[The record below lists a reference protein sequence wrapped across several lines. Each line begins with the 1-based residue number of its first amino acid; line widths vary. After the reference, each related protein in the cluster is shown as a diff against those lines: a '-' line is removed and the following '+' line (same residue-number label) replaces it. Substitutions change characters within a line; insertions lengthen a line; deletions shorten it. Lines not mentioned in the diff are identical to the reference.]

1 MGKIHYVGKFS
12 GDVKDLPQ
20 REHPQGAVMFK
31 EAETPEKLAK
41 QVGKWSF
48 WIFVITMVGLF
59 LRGGID
65 AWNFW
70 GWIASALI
78 LFPHEFLHAL
88 CFKEDSYVY
97 TNWRQGMLFVVGTED
112 MTRNRFVFMS
122 LLPNVVFGLVPY
134 VIFLIRPQLDF
145 LGTLGALALS
155 MGVGDYYNVYNAITQ
170 MPEGAL
176 TYINGFHSYWY
187 LPDGEKRNRS

>member
-1 MGKIHYVGKFS
+1 
-12 GDVKDLPQ
+12 
-20 REHPQGAVMFK
+20 
-31 EAETPEKLAK
+31 
-41 QVGKWSF
+41 
-48 WIFVITMVGLF
+48 
-59 LRGGID
+59 
-65 AWNFW
+65 
-70 GWIASALI
+70 
-78 LFPHEFLHAL
+78 
-88 CFKEDSYVY
+88 
-97 TNWRQGMLFVVGTED
+97 MLFVVGTED

-134 VIFLIRPQLDF
+134 VIFLIWPQLDF

-176 TYINGFHSYWY
+176 TYINGFNSYWY

>member
-41 QVGKWSF
+41 QVGKWSLLVL
-48 WIFVITMVGLF
+48 FVALIGLF
-59 LRGGID
+59 VRGGLG
-65 AWNFW
+65 ALNSW
-70 GWIASALI
+70 GYLAAALV

-88 CFKEDSYVY
+88 CFKEESYVY

-134 VIFLIRPQLDF
+134 VIFLIWPQLDF

-176 TYINGFHSYWY
+176 TYINRFNSYWY
-187 LPDGEKRNRS
+187 LPEAVEKSR